1 MESNISKH
9 QPGKSALLR
18 LNPGKGKDKRKKGNS
33 QNFPK
38 LWAFSHLGAMTCR
51 YSIVTECMFPKT
63 ARKSSKFCEHGH
75 RPETR
80 F

>member
-1 MESNISKH
+1 MENDVSKH
-9 QPGKSALLR
+9 KFGKSAALC

-51 YSIVTECMFPKT
+51 YLM
-63 ARKSSKFCEHGH
+63 
-75 RPETR
+75 
-80 F
+80 